1 MHVKMYFSLHI
12 LVKSSFFSIYF
23 VTKKTIESLTKKIQC
38 FLRDLRKE
46 AIFDFKNKNNNI
58 CNR

>member
-1 MHVKMYFSLHI
+1 MHVKMYFSLQYLYI
-12 LVKSSFFSIYF
+12 FSIYF

-38 FLRDLRKE
+38 FIHVCDMRKE

-58 CNR
+58 SNR